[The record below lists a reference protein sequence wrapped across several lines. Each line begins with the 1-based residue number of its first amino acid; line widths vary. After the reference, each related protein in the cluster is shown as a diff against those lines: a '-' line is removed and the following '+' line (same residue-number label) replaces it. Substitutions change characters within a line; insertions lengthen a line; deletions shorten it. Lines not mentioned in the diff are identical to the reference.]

1 MDPKF
6 THFDDEDFDWGFQS
20 DEDENDSD
28 TDVAEIGEPEDD
40 TELDSDD
47 ETLADEF
54 GTEVDL
60 SASGLS
66 EDSPDS
72 NYSVVTPTD
81 DFIDNEGNIV
91 VMDNNNPDD
100 NKRFETA
107 IIPIE
112 NISIAA
118 DRIRKESSN
127 YEALYKS
134 IKSTGL
140 LEPIVVAPTMTEGYY
155 VLLHGFKRLM
165 ACARCGMTKIPCTI
179 NNRVKTS
186 EIPILEALYNLSTKY
201 KMKEIVDYIEYLEK
215 EKGIM
220 SSSLIEYL
228 TQMNSGD
235 YNKLKDILEDNDP
248 DILEKLLNDEISIGQ
263 AFKQL
268 ENKRKKQ
275 SREEKETQQAAK
287 AYDENKEEGETLATE
302 AIEESGATNEEDIEL
317 SPDEVKKIWLDPTK
331 LDDNIDDEVLDDM
344 VQEGNSMEGFEPH
357 RQDWRDRE
365 RIDPGIRKAVMSR
378 DRDTCQCCKRG
389 GPDYVGILD
398 LHHIVEVFLGGE
410 DSVENSIALCLNC
423 HRQVHDYAYGRL
435 HIPKSK
441 TPEELELD
449 ANKEVL
455 NENAQREKD
464 GKPKMTPAEEESFK
478 ESYKVIYHA
487 EQNKYKRIVKLGNV
501 IREGMRMRGISLDK
515 AKKEHPIDMVGRNK
529 PGEKN
534 QRG

>member
-1 MDPKF
+1 
-6 THFDDEDFDWGFQS
+6 
-20 DEDENDSD
+20 
-28 TDVAEIGEPEDD
+28 
-40 TELDSDD
+40 
-47 ETLADEF
+47 
-54 GTEVDL
+54 
-60 SASGLS
+60 
-66 EDSPDS
+66 
-72 NYSVVTPTD
+72 
-81 DFIDNEGNIV
+81 
-91 VMDNNNPDD
+91 
-100 NKRFETA
+100 
-107 IIPIE
+107 
-112 NISIAA
+112 
-118 DRIRKESSN
+118 
-127 YEALYKS
+127 
-134 IKSTGL
+134 
-140 LEPIVVAPTMTEGYY
+140 
-155 VLLHGFKRLM
+155 M

-331 LDDNIDDEVLDDM
+331 LDDNLDDEVLDDM

-357 RQDWRDRE
+357 RQDWKDRE